1 MPGETQ
7 DAIPQ
12 AAVDA
17 EDVQRGGISHRRTPS
32 SRCLWTWEVPLTR
45 RLLQKGRTQRERCEI
60 SVSFSGRDGKRVEP
74 TREETAAVQ
83 SSPVDFV
90 VALEDDPA
98 TLGARESGCEA
109 HSVATQMVRSDTQSI
124 IEGAMLLRRCC
135 LLRNVRE
142 RNLVSP
148 WWARKRYRGTRR
160 TSVKLERIPE
170 RRNAAFFKCSLPDTT
185 GETSQ
190 CGSPRCSL
198 LSLAKLSVLCSI
210 VCRLAYCGVVDTTC
224 SLWFVCSTCP
234 LHRSVFLCR
243 FVA

>member
-1 MPGETQ
+1 MGSAADSSPTPEGQ
-7 DAIPQ
+7 DS
-12 AAVDA
+12 
-17 EDVQRGGISHRRTPS
+17 E
-32 SRCLWTWEVPLTR
+32 
-45 RLLQKGRTQRERCEI
+45 RERCENSI
-60 SVSFSGRDGKRVEP
+60 SFNGRDGEGVEP

-98 TLGARESGCEA
+98 MLGARETGCEA

-124 IEGAMLLRRCC
+124 IEGAMLLRRCR

-148 WWARKRYRGTRR
+148 WWARKRCRGTRR

-170 RRNAAFFKCSLPDTT
+170 RRGAAFFKCCLPDTT

-198 LSLAKLSVLCSI
+198 LSLAKLSVSCSI
-210 VCRLAYCGVVDTTC
+210 VCWLAYCGVVDTTC
-224 SLWFVCSTCP
+224 SL
-234 LHRSVFLCR
+234 
-243 FVA
+243 